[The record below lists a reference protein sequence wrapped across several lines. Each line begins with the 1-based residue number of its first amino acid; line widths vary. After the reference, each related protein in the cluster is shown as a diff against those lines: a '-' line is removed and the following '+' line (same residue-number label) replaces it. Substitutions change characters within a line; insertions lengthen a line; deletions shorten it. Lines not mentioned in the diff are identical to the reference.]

1 MYSTIEQPRG
11 YRFLRTLVGV
21 LCVVA
26 FSDLAYGQQEAS
38 IIGQVKD
45 ESGAILPGVTISA
58 TSPALQVPQVTD
70 VTNQQGEYRLTPL
83 PIGTY
88 TITYTLQGFQTIR
101 REEVRLTAG
110 FTARVDITLK
120 VGTLNES
127 VTVSGAAPVVD
138 VTSTTTRTEL
148 TRETLE
154 LIPTSRA
161 GLQSVLM
168 QAPGARTN
176 LDTGSGVTAN
186 PTFRAFG
193 RSYEAWVTVEGF
205 PTTSPKSALQSTAQ
219 YFDYESFEE
228 TSVQTVGNN
237 AETPNSGLNLNII
250 LKSGGNDFHGQ
261 GVYTAS
267 AQKLQWNNL
276 DQDLIK
282 AGLGSPN
289 KIATRWDADAAIGGP
304 ILHDKLWFFFTPRL
318 HREDTQ
324 IAGSFKP
331 DGTPGVDP
339 VTQFHSTEK
348 ISYQLNPSNK
358 FIGFTQAFH
367 RDSQSGDTPLVPW
380 NSRQH
385 QIYGQ
390 QTSKIEWQ
398 LVKNNKYVSIQAGEW
413 AFHLDRS
420 GFDPTNIST
429 FDDTTR
435 RATGQNIDASTTT
448 FEMRRAVTGVFSW
461 YKADWLGGNHAF
473 KFGLDY
479 WDSHA
484 DRRSQDRG
492 AATNMQLH
500 FANGVPTTINALN
513 YPVTPLSHVYNV
525 PTFVQDSWT
534 LARRLTLNL
543 GVRYDHNWAYL
554 PAQSR
559 DASAVPLGV
568 LYPAQTFQEIH
579 FKTFNPV
586 TPRAHLAWDV
596 TGNGRTVVKGGWGRF
611 SHMWNSDEINM
622 ANKMTFLTS
631 TFLWHDLNGNRLF
644 EPGEVNFDPAG
655 VDFVSQSALGASA
668 ATSNAIP
675 NPDLKQPGSQEF
687 NVSVEQQLIANF
699 AVRATGIYSRDTD
712 TYRILNTKRPYDAYN
727 IDVSRAIAAP
737 NGTADPSLGTL
748 PIRTFSRALGGLA
761 NQVPMLINDSKSD
774 AAYTSFELAASRRLV
789 NRWMM
794 QASYSA
800 TKLNVPYVS
809 NSMITSGSACI
820 GCVDLTTY
828 EPNAEIFA
836 ANQTW
841 EYLTRLSGYYQ
852 LPWGVS
858 ASANYENRS
867 GTRWART
874 QTFANVPEIGTLV
887 LRVEPIG
894 TRRMPNTNLLNVRF
908 EKSIPG
914 LAAGQKLA
922 LRANIYNTLN
932 SNTPLSV
939 QQNTGAAF
947 GNVLTYMPP
956 RILEFG
962 VVYSY

>member
-1 MYSTIEQPRG
+1 MK
-11 YRFLRTLVGV
+11 V
-21 LCVVA
+21 LPAFIVILSLLGICDVA
-26 FSDLAYGQQEAS
+26 LAQQEAS

-45 ESGAILPGVTISA
+45 ESGAILPGVTVTAS
-58 TSPALQVPQVTD
+58 SPALQVREVMD
-70 VTNQQGEYRLTPL
+70 VTNTQGEYRLTPL

-88 TITYTLQGFQTIR
+88 SVVYTLQGFQTVR
-101 REEVRLTAG
+101 REDVRLTAG
-110 FTARVDITLK
+110 FTARLDITLK
-120 VGTLNES
+120 VGALSES
-127 VTVSGAAPVVD
+127 VTVTGQAPVVD
-138 VTSTTTRTEL
+138 ATSTTTRTQL

-237 AETPNSGLNLNII
+237 AETPNAGLNLNII
-250 LKSGGNDFHGQ
+250 LKSGGNQFHGQ
-261 GVYTAS
+261 GVYTAT
-267 AQKLQWNNL
+267 AQKLQWENL
-276 DQDLIK
+276 DQTLINS
-282 AGLGSPN
+282 GLGSPN
-289 KIATRWDADAAIGGP
+289 KIATRWDADGAIGGP
-304 ILHDKLWFFFTPRL
+304 IVHDKLWFFFTPRL

-348 ISYQLNPSNK
+348 FSYQLNPSNK
-358 FIGFTQAFH
+358 FIGFTQEFH

-398 LVKNNKYVSIQAGEW
+398 LVRSNKYVSVQGGEW

-420 GFDPTNIST
+420 GFDPTHIST

-448 FEMRRAVTGVFSW
+448 FEMRRAVTGVVSW
-461 YKADWLGGNHAF
+461 YKADWLGGNHDF
-473 KFGLDY
+473 KAGLDY

-513 YPVTPLSHVYNV
+513 YPVSPFSHVRNL
-525 PTFVQDSWT
+525 PMFVQDSWT
-534 LARRLTLNL
+534 VARRVTLNVGL
-543 GVRYDHNWAYL
+543 RYDHDWAYL
-554 PAQSR
+554 PVQTR
-559 DASAVPLGV
+559 VASVAPLDR
-568 LYPAQTFQEIH
+568 LYPAETFPEVH

-586 TPRAHLAWDV
+586 TPRAHVAWDV
-596 TGNGRTVVKGGWGRF
+596 TGNGRTVIKGGWGRF
-611 SHMWNSDEINM
+611 THMWNSDEINM
-622 ANKMTFLTS
+622 ANRVTFLTS
-631 TFLWHDLNGNRLF
+631 TFLWHDLNGNKLF
-644 EPGEVNFDPAG
+644 DPGEVNFDPAG
-655 VDFVSQSALGASA
+655 SDFVSQSALGSSA

-675 NPDLKQPGSQEF
+675 NLNLKQPGSHEF
-687 NVSVEQQLIANF
+687 NVSVERQLIGNF

-712 TYRILNTKRPYDAYN
+712 TYRILNTKRPYEAYS
-727 IDVSRAIAAP
+727 IDVSRPIAAP
-737 NGTADPSLGTL
+737 NGSPDPSLGML
-748 PIRTFSRALGGLA
+748 PIKTFPHALAGLS
-761 NQVPMLINDSKSD
+761 NQVPMLINDSKSN
-774 AAYTSFELAASRRLV
+774 ARYTSMELAASRRLA
-789 NRWMM
+789 NRWML

-800 TKLNVPYVS
+800 TKLNVPYVT

-820 GCVDLTTY
+820 GCVDLTTFD
-828 EPNAEIFA
+828 PNAEIFG
-836 ANQTW
+836 ANHTW
-841 EYLTRLSGYYQ
+841 DYLTRLSGYYQ
-852 LPWGVS
+852 LPYGVS
-858 ASANYENRS
+858 AAVNYENRS
-867 GTRWART
+867 NTRWART
-874 QTFANVPEIGTLV
+874 QTFPNVPEIGTIV

-894 TRRMPNTNLLNVRF
+894 SRKLPNTNLMNLRF
-908 EKSIPG
+908 EKALRG
-914 LAAGQKLA
+914 LAPGHKVAVRINMYNA
-922 LRANIYNTLN
+922 LNV
-932 SNTPLSV
+932 NTPLTV
-939 QQNTGAAF
+939 QQNTGATF
-947 GNVLTYMPP
+947 NNVLTYVPP
-956 RILEFG
+956 RIMEFG
-962 VVYSY
+962 LVYTY

>member
-1 MYSTIEQPRG
+1 MTSAIEPR
-11 YRFLRTLVGV
+11 RHRVPATLVST
-21 LCVVA
+21 LCMLA
-26 FSDLAYGQQEAS
+26 FSSLAFGQQEAS

-45 ESGAILPGVTISA
+45 ESGAILPGVTVSA
-58 TSPALQVPQVTD
+58 TSPALQVPEVTD

-88 TITYTLQGFQTIR
+88 AVVYTIQGFQSIR

-110 FTARVDITLK
+110 FTARMDITLK
-120 VGTLNES
+120 VGTLSES
-127 VTVSGAAPVVD
+127 VTVSGAAPIVD

-261 GVYTAS
+261 GVYTTTS
-267 AQKLQWNNL
+267 EKLQWSNL
-276 DQDLIK
+276 DDTLIK

-289 KIATRWDADAAIGGP
+289 KIATRWDVDGAIGGP
-304 ILHDKLWFFFTPRL
+304 VIHDKLWFFFTPRL
-318 HREDTQ
+318 HREDSQ

-331 DGTPGVDP
+331 DGSPGVDP

-348 ISYQLNPSNK
+348 VNFQLNPSNK

-398 LVKNNKYVSIQAGEW
+398 LVKGNKYVSVQGGEW

-420 GFDPTNIST
+420 GFDPTHIST

-435 RATGQNIDASTTT
+435 RASGQNIDASTTT
-448 FEMRRAVTGVFSW
+448 YEMRRAVTGVVSW
-461 YKADWLGGNHAF
+461 YKADWLGGNHNF
-473 KFGLDY
+473 KLGLDY

-484 DRRSQDRG
+484 DRRSEDRG

-513 YPVTPLSHVYNV
+513 YPVTPLSHVKNV
-525 PTFVQDSWT
+525 PMFVQDSWT

-559 DASAVPLGV
+559 VASVAPLDTI
-568 LYPAQTFQEIH
+568 YPAQSFPELR
-579 FKTFNPV
+579 FKSFNPV

-596 TGNGRTVVKGGWGRF
+596 TGNGKTLVKGGWGRF
-611 SHMWNSDEINM
+611 THMWNSDEINM
-622 ANKMTFLTS
+622 ANNMTFLTS
-631 TFLWHDLNGNRLF
+631 TFLWHDLNGNKQF
-644 EPGEVNFDPAG
+644 DAGEVNFDTAG
-655 VDFVSQSALGASA
+655 SDFVSQSALGASA
-668 ATSNAIP
+668 ATSNAVP
-675 NPDLKQPGSQEF
+675 NPNLKQPGSHEF
-687 NVSVEQQLIANF
+687 NVSVEQQLIGNF
-699 AVRATGIYSRDTD
+699 AVRATGIYSKDTD
-712 TYRILNTKRPYDAYN
+712 TYRILNTKRPYETYN
-727 IDVSRAIAAP
+727 IDASRPISAP
-737 NGTADPSLGTL
+737 NGTADPSLGAL
-748 PIRTFSRALGGLA
+748 PIKTFAHSLAGLA
-761 NQVPMLINDSKSD
+761 NQVPMLINDAKSD
-774 AAYTSFELAASRRLV
+774 ASYSSVELAASRRLA

-794 QASYSA
+794 QTSFSA
-800 TKLNVPYVS
+800 TKLDVPYVS
-809 NSMITSGSACI
+809 NSMITTGSACI

-836 ANQTW
+836 ANKTW
-841 EYLTRLSGYYQ
+841 EYLTRISGYYL
-852 LPWGVS
+852 LPYGLS
-858 ASANYENRS
+858 AAVNYENRS

-874 QTFANVPEIGTLV
+874 QTFANVPEIGTIN

-894 TRRMPNTNLLNVRF
+894 SRHLPNTNLVNLRF
-908 EKSIPG
+908 EKALRG
-914 LAAGQKLA
+914 LAAGHKLSV
-922 LRANIYNTLN
+922 RANMYNALN
-932 SNTPLSV
+932 ANTRLTV
-939 QQNTGAAF
+939 QQNTGPAF

-962 VVYSY
+962 LVYSY

>member
-1 MYSTIEQPRG
+1 MRSTIE
-11 YRFLRTLVGV
+11 RFRRRRVLQTLSGT
-21 LCVVA
+21 LCLLA
-26 FSDLAYGQQEAS
+26 FSGLAFAQQEAS

-45 ESGAILPGVTISA
+45 ESGAILPGVTVSA
-58 TSPALQVPQVTD
+58 TSPALQVQQVSD

-83 PIGTY
+83 PIGAY
-88 TITYTLQGFQTIR
+88 TVIYTLPGFQTVR
-101 REEVRLTAG
+101 REDVRLTAG

-120 VGTLNES
+120 VGALNES

-138 VTSTTTRTEL
+138 VSSTTTRTQL

-237 AETPNSGLNLNII
+237 AESPNAGLNLNVI
-250 LKSGGNDFHGQ
+250 LKSGGNQFHGQ
-261 GVYTAS
+261 GIYTATT
-267 AQKLQWNNL
+267 QKLQWNNL
-276 DQDLIK
+276 DQTLIK

-289 KIATRWDADAAIGGP
+289 RIATRWDVDAAVGGP
-304 ILHDKLWFFFTPRL
+304 VVHDKLWFYFTPRL

-324 IAGSFKP
+324 IAGSLKP
-331 DGTPGVDP
+331 DGTPGIDP

-348 ISYQLNPSNK
+348 VSYQVNASNK
-358 FIGFTQAFH
+358 LIGFTQAFH
-367 RDSQSGDTPLVPW
+367 RDSESGDTPLVPW

-390 QTSKIEWQ
+390 QTSKLEWQ
-398 LVKNNKYVSIQAGEW
+398 LVRSNKYVSVQGGEW

-420 GFDPTNIST
+420 GFDPAHIST

-435 RATGQNIDASTTT
+435 RGGGQNIDASTTT
-448 FEMRRAVTGVFSW
+448 YEMRRSVTGVVSW
-461 YKADWLGGNHAF
+461 YKGNWLGGNHDF
-473 KFGLDY
+473 KAGLDY

-513 YPVTPLSHVYNV
+513 YPVV
-525 PTFVQDSWT
+525 PISKVRNLPMYVQDSWT

-543 GVRYDHNWAYL
+543 GIRYDHNWVAL

-559 DASAVPLGV
+559 VASVAPLDSV
-568 LYPAQTFQEIH
+568 YPAQSFPEIH

-596 TGNGRTVVKGGWGRF
+596 TGNGKTVVKGGWGRF
-611 SHMWNSDEINM
+611 VHMWNSDEINM

-631 TFLWHDLNGNRLF
+631 TFLWHDANGNRLLD
-644 EPGEVNFDPAG
+644 PGEVNFDTAG
-655 VDFVSQSALGASA
+655 NDFVSQSALGASA

-675 NPDLKQPGSQEF
+675 NANLNQPGSHEF
-687 NVSVEQQLIANF
+687 SLSVERQLIANF

-712 TYRILNTKRPYDAYN
+712 TYRIVNTKRPYEAYN
-727 IDVSRAIAAP
+727 VDASRPIAAP
-737 NGTADPSLGTL
+737 NGSPDPSLGML
-748 PIRTFSRALGGLA
+748 PIKTFSHALAGLA
-761 NQVPMLINDSKSD
+761 ML
-774 AAYTSFELAASRRLV
+774 T
-789 NRWMM
+789 
-794 QASYSA
+794 
-800 TKLNVPYVS
+800 T
-809 NSMITSGSACI
+809 GSACI
-820 GCVDLTTY
+820 GCVDLTTF

-836 ANQTW
+836 SNQTW
-841 EYLTRLSGYYQ
+841 DYLTRLSGYYQ
-852 LPWGVS
+852 LPYGVS
-858 ASANYENRS
+858 AAVNYENRS
-867 GTRWART
+867 NTRWART
-874 QTFANVPEIGTLV
+874 QTFSNVPEIGTIN

-894 TRRMPNTNLLNVRF
+894 SRHLPNTNLMNLRF
-908 EKSIPG
+908 EKSIRG
-914 LAAGQKLA
+914 LAAGHKLA
-922 LRANIYNTLN
+922 LRANLYNALN
-932 SNTPLSV
+932 LNTALTV
-939 QQNTGAAF
+939 QQNTGATF
-947 GNVLTYMPP
+947 NNVLTYVPP
-956 RILEFG
+956 RIVEFG
-962 VVYSY
+962 VAYSY

>member
-1 MYSTIEQPRG
+1 MTTMIEQPRAHG
-11 YRFLRTLVGV
+11 ILLPLVCFFVV
-21 LCVVA
+21 LACSEA
-26 FSDLAYGQQEAS
+26 ALAQQEAS

-45 ESGAILPGVTISA
+45 ESGAILPGVTVSA
-58 TSPALQVPQVTD
+58 TSPALQVPEVTD

-88 TITYTLQGFQTIR
+88 TVVYTIQGFQTLR
-101 REEVRLTAG
+101 REEVRLTVG
-110 FTARVDITLK
+110 FTARVDMTMK

-138 VTSTTTRTEL
+138 VTSPTTRTEL

-186 PTFRAFG
+186 PTYRAFG
-193 RSYEAWVTVEGF
+193 RSYDAWVTVEGF

-237 AETPNSGLNLNII
+237 AETPNAGLNLNII

-261 GVYTAS
+261 GVYTVT
-267 AQKLQWNNL
+267 AQPLQWSNL
-276 DQDLIK
+276 DQPLIN

-318 HREDTQ
+318 HREDAQ
-324 IAGSFKP
+324 IAGVIKP

-348 ISYQLNPSNK
+348 INYQLNPSNK

-367 RDSQSGDTPLVPW
+367 RDSESGDTPLVPW

-398 LVKNNKYVSIQAGEW
+398 LVRNNKYVSVQAGEW

-420 GFDPTNIST
+420 GFDPTSIST

-461 YKADWLGGNHAF
+461 YKANWLGGNHAF

-513 YPVTPLSHVYNV
+513 YPVTPFTHVRNV
-525 PTFVQDSWT
+525 PAFVQDSWT
-534 LARRLTLNL
+534 LARRLPLNL
-543 GVRYDHNWAYL
+543 GVRYDSNGAYL
-554 PAQSR
+554 PVQTR
-559 DASAVPLGV
+559 VASAPPLDT
-568 LYPAQTFQEIH
+568 LYPAATFPEVH
-579 FKTFNPV
+579 FKTFTPV

-596 TGNGRTVVKGGWGRF
+596 RGNGKTVVKGGWGRF

-622 ANKMTFLTS
+622 ANRMTFLTS

-644 EPGEVNFDPAG
+644 DAGEVNFDPAG
-655 VDFVSQSALGASA
+655 SDFVSQSALGASA

-675 NPDLKQPGSQEF
+675 NPNLRQPGSHET
-687 NVSVEQQLIANF
+687 NVSVEQQLVANF
-699 AVRATGIYSRDTD
+699 AVRATGIYSKDTG
-712 TYRILNTKRPYDAYN
+712 TYRILNTKRPYETYN
-727 IDVSRAIAAP
+727 IDVPRPISAP
-737 NGTADPSLGTL
+737 NGTADPSLGML
-748 PIRTFSRALGGLA
+748 PIRTFPHALAGLA
-761 NQVPMLINDSKSD
+761 NQVPMLINDAKSD
-774 AAYTSFELAASRRLV
+774 AAYSTVALAPSPRLAHASV
-789 NRWMM
+789 
-794 QASYSA
+794 
-800 TKLNVPYVS
+800 
-809 NSMITSGSACI
+809 
-820 GCVDLTTY
+820 
-828 EPNAEIFA
+828 
-836 ANQTW
+836 
-841 EYLTRLSGYYQ
+841 
-852 LPWGVS
+852 
-858 ASANYENRS
+858 
-867 GTRWART
+867 
-874 QTFANVPEIGTLV
+874 
-887 LRVEPIG
+887 
-894 TRRMPNTNLLNVRF
+894 
-908 EKSIPG
+908 
-914 LAAGQKLA
+914 
-922 LRANIYNTLN
+922 
-932 SNTPLSV
+932 
-939 QQNTGAAF
+939 
-947 GNVLTYMPP
+947 
-956 RILEFG
+956 
-962 VVYSY
+962 

>member
-1 MYSTIEQPRG
+1 MTTAIESRRHRVPG
-11 YRFLRTLVGV
+11 TLVST
-21 LCVVA
+21 LCMLA
-26 FSDLAYGQQEAS
+26 FSSLAFGQQEAS

-88 TITYTLQGFQTIR
+88 AVVYTIQGFQTIR

-110 FTARVDITLK
+110 FTARMDITLK

-127 VTVSGAAPVVD
+127 VTVSGAAPIVD

-237 AETPNSGLNLNII
+237 AETPNSGLNLNVI

-261 GVYTAS
+261 GVYTTT
-267 AQKLQWNNL
+267 AQKLQWDNL
-276 DQDLIK
+276 DDTLIK

-289 KIATRWDADAAIGGP
+289 KIATRWDVDAAIGGP

-348 ISYQLNPSNK
+348 VNFQLNPSNK

-398 LVKNNKYVSIQAGEW
+398 LVKGNKYVSVQGGEW

-420 GFDPTNIST
+420 GFDPTRIST

-435 RATGQNIDASTTT
+435 RASGQNIDASTTT
-448 FEMRRAVTGVFSW
+448 YRDATGRHRRRQLVQ
-461 YKADWLGGNHAF
+461 GGLA
-473 KFGLDY
+473 GRQSQL
-479 WDSHA
+479 
-484 DRRSQDRG
+484 QDRARLLGLPRGSAIPGPRRRHEHAAPLRQQRPDDHQRAELPGHSVVAREERPDVRAGQLDAGAPVDAEPGSSVRPQLGLSARAEPRGVSG
-492 AATNMQLH
+492 AARHHLSGAEFSGAPLQELQPRD
-500 FANGVPTTINALN
+500 AARAPGVGRDGQRQDGGQRRLGTVHA
-513 YPVTPLSHVYNV
+513 HVEFRRNQHGEQHDV
-525 PTFVQDSWT
+525 PHLDVP
-534 LARRLTLNL
+534 LARRE
-543 GVRYDHNWAYL
+543 R
-554 PAQSR
+554 
-559 DASAVPLGV
+559 
-568 LYPAQTFQEIH
+568 
-579 FKTFNPV
+579 
-586 TPRAHLAWDV
+586 
-596 TGNGRTVVKGGWGRF
+596 
-611 SHMWNSDEINM
+611 
-622 ANKMTFLTS
+622 
-631 TFLWHDLNGNRLF
+631 
-644 EPGEVNFDPAG
+644 
-655 VDFVSQSALGASA
+655 
-668 ATSNAIP
+668 
-675 NPDLKQPGSQEF
+675 
-687 NVSVEQQLIANF
+687 QQ
-699 AVRATGIYSRDTD
+699 AVRPGRGEL
-712 TYRILNTKRPYDAYN
+712 RH
-727 IDVSRAIAAP
+727 
-737 NGTADPSLGTL
+737 
-748 PIRTFSRALGGLA
+748 GG
-761 NQVPMLINDSKSD
+761 
-774 AAYTSFELAASRRLV
+774 E
-789 NRWMM
+789 
-794 QASYSA
+794 
-800 TKLNVPYVS
+800 
-809 NSMITSGSACI
+809 
-820 GCVDLTTY
+820 
-828 EPNAEIFA
+828 
-836 ANQTW
+836 
-841 EYLTRLSGYYQ
+841 
-852 LPWGVS
+852 
-858 ASANYENRS
+858 
-867 GTRWART
+867 
-874 QTFANVPEIGTLV
+874 
-887 LRVEPIG
+887 
-894 TRRMPNTNLLNVRF
+894 
-908 EKSIPG
+908 
-914 LAAGQKLA
+914 
-922 LRANIYNTLN
+922 
-932 SNTPLSV
+932 
-939 QQNTGAAF
+939 
-947 GNVLTYMPP
+947 
-956 RILEFG
+956 
-962 VVYSY
+962 